1 VGAFLD
7 LSDALHAHATEL
19 GVSAAI
25 GLIAGWL
32 SLRQPRVRAS
42 LISQFS
48 RLPFIRTL
56 FNFYRSGLFCRNL
69 GILLGGGVNLTAT
82 LRILVD
88 IMSTTGG
95 AVAWA
100 AAADRIRHGG
110 KLSEGLAATSVLPP
124 IAVRMLRLGEET
136 GQLVALAARVADFY
150 EAKLQR
156 TLDRIVGIA
165 GPVAIIS
172 ISVVVGGLIV
182 SVMTALLSVSQ
193 AVG

>member
-136 GQLVALAARVADFY
+136 GQLVALAAPS
-150 EAKLQR
+150 
-156 TLDRIVGIA
+156 RIFMKPSCNA
-165 GPVAIIS
+165 RW
-172 ISVVVGGLIV
+172 
-182 SVMTALLSVSQ
+182 TELSASR
-193 AVG
+193 AR